1 MYEETN
7 SGQKAD
13 IKKMMSEKTSLQ
25 QDIQAL
31 QVLRMIINLKC
42 SFLGSCFRSIHFNK
56 SISKDKFSCDEVL
69 SLRFKNS
76 RRFFQCEIVN

>member
-31 QVLRMIINLKC
+31 QVLRMKFNLKC
-42 SFLGSCFRSIHFNK
+42 SILGSCFRSIHFNQK
-56 SISKDKFSCDEVL
+56 TSFHVMKF
-69 SLRFKNS
+69 
-76 RRFFQCEIVN
+76 